1 MRRETA
7 VDKKLTAILIKATD
21 VRESDKTVRLF
32 SAEEGRVTA
41 TMRGVRKPAAKMKYA
56 AQPFALC
63 VYEVSEKN
71 GKKIVTGATPVE
83 DLYPLCLD
91 PEKYAAACVMLEVT
105 DNANS
110 SVENAKL
117 FVTLLKAL
125 KTLLYGK
132 AASMVVVTKFIQKVL
147 SMSGFVKPPARVD
160 DEPDAPAKALGFI
173 AYKTLDELNS
183 VEIKPGVMKR
193 AMRAVAV
200 EFCREYETE
209 LTSLAVYEKLL

>member
-1 MRRETA
+1 M
-7 VDKKLTAILIKATD
+7 DKKLTAILIKATD

-41 TMRGVRKPAAKMKYA
+41 TMRGVRKPTAKMKYA

-63 VYEVSEKN
+63 VYEVNEKN
-71 GKKIVTGATPVE
+71 GKNIVTGATPVE

-105 DNANS
+105 DNANL

-132 AASMVVVTKFIQKVL
+132 VASAVVVTKFIQKVL
-147 SMSGFVKPPARVD
+147 SMSGFVKAPPRTD
-160 DEPDAPAKALGFI
+160 NEPDTPAKALGFI

-183 VEIKPGVMKR
+183 VEIKPAIIKSAMKSV
-193 AMRAVAV
+193 VA

-209 LTSLAVYEKLL
+209 LASFAVYEKLL